1 MNKHYILPSLNTM
14 VGYEDL
20 AFLKNIKFE
29 DWDLVLCILD
39 FYAKGNDLM
48 YEAYWQSYLIVI
60 EAELENAESYMMAKT
75 LQTNYVANRARVD
88 ALYTYLKYSY
98 CNLLQQQQI
107 TSQQFN
113 NIAGV
118 SPGYNYFCIEINN
131 GTI

>member
-1 MNKHYILPSLNTM
+1 MNQHYILPSLNTM

-48 YEAYWQSYLIVI
+48 YEAYWQSYLMVV
-60 EAELENAESYMMAKT
+60 EAELENAESYMLAKT
-75 LQTNYVANRARVD
+75 LKTNYVANRARVD
-88 ALYTYLKYSY
+88 ALYMYLKYSY

>member
-48 YEAYWQSYLIVI
+48 YEAYWQSYLMVI
-60 EAELENAESYMMAKT
+60 EAELENAESYMSAKT
-75 LQTNYVANRARVD
+75 LKTNYVANRARVD
-88 ALYTYLKYSY
+88 ALYMYLKYSY

-113 NIAGV
+113 HIAGV